1 MPRPALVTERMWG
14 TVRDALFLGSFRCSS
29 GLQIS
34 AQVGSA
40 LEFLHSE
47 GIEHGSLSIDSVAL
61 IADPRDGSKTV
72 VAKLMNF
79 TAARQTSDEPLPKA
93 DLYKFGVLL
102 YNMFVKNFGGNLLDR
117 VDPNLFAESMDPR
130 FAANFPELAVLLHSI
145 GAQGLPVANVSWKH
159 F

>member
-1 MPRPALVTERMWG
+1 MAKHKG
-14 TVRDALFLGSFRCSS
+14 QKAKNKSKKAKK
-29 GLQIS
+29 
-34 AQVGSA
+34 AQVPLGP
-40 LEFLHSE
+40 
-47 GIEHGSLSIDSVAL
+47 GGTLSKKQKMQANK
-61 IADPRDGSKTV
+61 AV

-145 GAQGLPVANVSWKH
+145 GAQGLPEADVSWKH
-159 F
+159 LKCTDCQCNIFRHLSYI